1 MIKSTYTQSVQ
12 CIEVEHYKQ
21 QKSMQAKNTYN
32 FIITVTK
39 WPYEKKKVYKF
50 RKL

>member
-12 CIEVEHYKQ
+12 CIEVAHYKQ

-32 FIITVTK
+32 FINYSHKMTLQ
-39 WPYEKKKVYKF
+39 KKKGLQV
-50 RKL
+50 